1 VEPGDNVGEGEELPL
16 VVATEKTELV
26 LPLSALLLETASS
39 IAAKLSSLLTAESVM
54 FSHFVFSRAKDAETL
69 ASCSSRL
76 LFNFS
81 LRNVVGGVATFLLLL
96 ATILGAH
103 WASPALFVLDTALL
117 SLLTTALLSVL
128 LSVAFLLSLLA
139 AALLSLLLTVACCEL
154 WTLPLPFCVVVD
166 ADCPLADIGVGAV
179 VVGTTALAAAS
190 LCRLLREGFALASAS
205 KSSISSISACLAAIS
220 ASRNEASP
228 ALSASRPAPRMLCLD
243 CKLDLVVAGGLA
255 ACSAVVTAADD

>member
-1 VEPGDNVGEGEELPL
+1 MSKDDSIDHPSPISADSLSPWPPAPAEALLSDLYLCASASVSVLPVEPGDNVGEGEELPL

-96 ATILGAH
+96 ATILGAL

-117 SLLTTALLSVL
+117 SLLAAALLSLL

-139 AALLSLLLTVACCEL
+139 DALLSLLLCVA
-154 WTLPLPFCVVVD
+154 
-166 ADCPLADIGVGAV
+166 
-179 VVGTTALAAAS
+179 
-190 LCRLLREGFALASAS
+190 
-205 KSSISSISACLAAIS
+205 
-220 ASRNEASP
+220 
-228 ALSASRPAPRMLCLD
+228 
-243 CKLDLVVAGGLA
+243 
-255 ACSAVVTAADD
+255 